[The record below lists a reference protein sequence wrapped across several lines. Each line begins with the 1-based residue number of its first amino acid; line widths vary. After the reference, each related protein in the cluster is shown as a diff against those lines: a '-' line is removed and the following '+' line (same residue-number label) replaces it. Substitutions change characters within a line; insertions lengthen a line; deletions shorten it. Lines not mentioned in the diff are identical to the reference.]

1 MRKIDA
7 KIMAETQKIRHYIM
21 NLLYRSAGRQT
32 MIPSSRELAVQ
43 FGVSRTTVRV
53 VLEKLTAEE
62 YLVVKRGIGTFTN
75 PFALQPGCFG
85 KEALIGL
92 KSGHGDS
99 FFYAPP
105 EARAVAFML
114 ETAAECGFNS
124 RLLSAGCDDEREAK
138 VAPINSHVDGVLC
151 YNTQPWFTRS
161 AAALL
166 PTVLLYN
173 REAGVPCVMFDGN
186 LAACQLLAMLQQSQ
200 IHTVGWDGMPDQL
213 YHLQI
218 RNFLESSGIRNL
230 DLPLRSMGSA
240 LEYLT
245 DFCTM
250 EKIGCVICDGGF
262 SPVLQAIEQRSGKL
276 FLKIFMTR
284 SLHPGTNA
292 WLLST
297 DVRGA
302 CATACRMLKDLL
314 NGKPVSDQISNL
326 ELVSLAQ

>member
-138 VAPINSHVDGVLC
+138 V
-151 YNTQPWFTRS
+151 
-161 AAALL
+161 
-166 PTVLLYN
+166 
-173 REAGVPCVMFDGN
+173 E
-186 LAACQLLAMLQQSQ
+186 
-200 IHTVGWDGMPDQL
+200 
-213 YHLQI
+213 
-218 RNFLESSGIRNL
+218 
-230 DLPLRSMGSA
+230 
-240 LEYLT
+240 
-245 DFCTM
+245 
-250 EKIGCVICDGGF
+250 F
-262 SPVLQAIEQRSGKL
+262 SR
-276 FLKIFMTR
+276 
-284 SLHPGTNA
+284 
-292 WLLST
+292 
-297 DVRGA
+297 
-302 CATACRMLKDLL
+302 
-314 NGKPVSDQISNL
+314 
-326 ELVSLAQ
+326 

>member
-1 MRKIDA
+1 MPCFPPLSPRPSDSPSYRPRSAEEFGADRGAGRKP
-7 KIMAETQKIRHYIM
+7 AETVEPGVVAPPEELTQFDGAAAAEA
-21 NLLYRSAGRQT
+21 AG
-32 MIPSSRELAVQ
+32 
-43 FGVSRTTVRV
+43 
-53 VLEKLTAEE
+53 K
-62 YLVVKRGIGTFTN
+62 N
-75 PFALQPGCFG
+75 FG

-138 VAPINSHVDGVLC
+138 VELINSHVDGVLC

-245 DFCTM
+245 DFCTT

-314 NGKPVSDQISNL
+314 NGKPVSDQIRNL

>member
-138 VAPINSHVDGVLC
+138 VELINSHVDGVLC

-173 REAGVPCVMFDGN
+173 REAGVPCVM
-186 LAACQLLAMLQQSQ
+186 L
-200 IHTVGWDGMPDQL
+200 
-213 YHLQI
+213 
-218 RNFLESSGIRNL
+218 
-230 DLPLRSMGSA
+230 SA
-240 LEYLT
+240 LLHHSNGV
-245 DFCTM
+245 FC
-250 EKIGCVICDGGF
+250 
-262 SPVLQAIEQRSGKL
+262 PVLHIDFVLMPVKSG
-276 FLKIFMTR
+276 FLSAGVVAGI
-284 SLHPGTNA
+284 G
-292 WLLST
+292 LL
-297 DVRGA
+297 G
-302 CATACRMLKDLL
+302 C
-314 NGKPVSDQISNL
+314 NL
-326 ELVSLAQ
+326 SSSHSVFFP